1 MGTVPPALP
10 LLLLAQPA
18 EDPVASDPEV
28 SRLGATPDRDR
39 IRESAYPEEFG
50 VPGHCRMPAALP
62 RGADESADNMSG
74 PGYDCHGR
82 PVLDR
87 ARAHC
92 GDGGHSRAR
101 APRTP
106 PAPPLAHPQDAAA
119 TAIGSYCSASVHLRD
134 LRRPSCSSS
143 STRNRSGRQG
153 GQSTA
158 PSCRSRRP
166 RGASDSAG
174 PTSAHRRFAR
184 RGVGIV
190 PSIRFPP
197 SCMMEP
203 HFKRPFRRAER
214 DRQW

>member
-166 RGASDSAG
+166 RVNPTALDPLRPPTVCPPRGRDS
-174 PTSAHRRFAR
+174 P
-184 RGVGIV
+184 ID
-190 PSIRFPP
+190 SIPAKLHDGTAFQEALPR
-197 SCMMEP
+197 S
-203 HFKRPFRRAER
+203 
-214 DRQW
+214 